1 MQKENRN
8 IDSTEVLEY
17 TNRLRDIQL
26 KGWKQFVGPLNPY
39 RWHINKLLGLRNLEV
54 GCGIGRILKFSP
66 KNIVGVDHNKESV
79 LFCRWQG
86 LDAYTSEEFHEL
98 SKPST
103 YDTLILS
110 HVLEHLTKA
119 EMQDLI
125 LEYKPY
131 LSESVRIVVIT
142 PQECGFESDAS
153 HVQFCDFSVHQCLFK
168 DLGIKLKVQYS
179 FPFPRFMGKLFI
191 YNEFVSV
198 GQIE

>member
-8 IDSTEVLEY
+8 IDSTEVVEY
-17 TNRLRDIQL
+17 TNRLRDIQM
-26 KGWKQFVGPLNPY
+26 KGWKQWVGPLNPY
-39 RWHINKLLGLRNLEV
+39 RLHINKLLGLRNLEV

-79 LFCRWQG
+79 LFCRQLG
-86 LDAYTSEEFHEL
+86 LEAFTSEEFHKL
-98 SKPST
+98 SQYST
-103 YDTLILS
+103 YDTLIFS
-110 HVLEHLTKA
+110 HVLEHLNDA
-119 EMQDLI
+119 EMQELI

-131 LSESVRIVVIT
+131 LAESARVIVIT
-142 PQECGFESDAS
+142 PQECGFKSDAS
-153 HVQFCDFSVHQCLFK
+153 HVQFRDFSSHQGLFK
-168 DLGIKLKVQYS
+168 DLGINLKSQYS